1 MLGIRDA
8 AEGRQRKHT
17 QAMSPR
23 RRFEP
28 VSEKHENAN
37 KAAAE
42 YEAAHATRGQSDGHS
57 APSGANHNGPDG
69 HLRSRV
75 IKRSL
80 VVGGHKTSVSLE
92 DTFWVQLRSIAQKL
106 NVHLSQL
113 VGSIDSERQHNNL
126 SSAIRLFVFEYCTGS
141 LKAEG
146 ISSGTQAVLDGAK
159 RQKAAH

>member
-1 MLGIRDA
+1 M
-8 AEGRQRKHT
+8 
-17 QAMSPR
+17 
-23 RRFEP
+23 
-28 VSEKHENAN
+28 SEKHESEN
-37 KAAAE
+37 KSPTE
-42 YEAAHATRGQSDGHS
+42 HEPVPMKRGRGDDQSGH
-57 APSGANHNGPDG
+57 PERNPNGSEG

-92 DTFWVQLRSIAQKL
+92 DTFWVQLRKIAQKL

-141 LKAEG
+141 LKPEG
-146 ISSGTQAVLDGAK
+146 LSNSTQAVLDGAK
-159 RQKAAH
+159 RQKASH